1 MATEA
6 CGSTVTDVFRAIGNA
21 FATVV
26 TLPFRALARLFV
38 GASRSAD

>member
-1 MATEA
+1 MYVR
-6 CGSTVTDVFRAIGNA
+6 SLLRAIGNA

-26 TLPFRALARLFV
+26 SLPFRALARLFV